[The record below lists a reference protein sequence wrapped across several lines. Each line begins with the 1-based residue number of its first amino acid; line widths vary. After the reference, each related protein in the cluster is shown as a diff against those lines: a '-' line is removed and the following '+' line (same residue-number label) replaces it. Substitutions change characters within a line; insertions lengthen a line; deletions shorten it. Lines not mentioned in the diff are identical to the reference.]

1 MGFLKK
7 LFCWIAGIFLILF
20 LTLMGFGYWIKSK
33 LPTGDR
39 VAIVRVEGVINSA
52 DDILKRLKEVEENK
66 HIKAL
71 VLRVNSPGGAVGASQ
86 EIYRELKRIRE
97 EYKKP
102 VVVSMGNVAASGG
115 LYISLPANVIFAEG
129 GTITGSIGVIIQKL
143 DVQKLSDK
151 LGIKMEVVKTGK
163 FKDILNPFREMT
175 PEEREYLLRLENDVL
190 NQFKEAVV
198 ENRKGKLKVDIDRIA
213 DGRILTG
220 HQAVEIGLVDRLG
233 NLEDAVKEAAK
244 LAGIKGKP
252 VVVELK
258 KPQPLMRK
266 ILGGDL
272 KGLGFIDTST
282 TLGIYYLMYY

>member
-1 MGFLKK
+1 MGFFKK
-7 LFCWIAGIFLILF
+7 LFCWIAAVFLILS
-20 LTLMGFGYWIKSK
+20 LSLMGLGFWIKSK
-33 LPTGDR
+33 LPKGNKI
-39 VAIVRVEGVINSA
+39 ALIRVEGVINRSG
-52 DDILKRLKEVEENK
+52 DILKKLKQVEENK

-86 EIYRELKRIRE
+86 EIYRELLRVKN

-143 DVQKLSDK
+143 DVHKLADR
-151 LGIKMEVVKTGK
+151 LGIKLEVVKTGK
-163 FKDILNPFREMT
+163 YKDLLNPFREMT
-175 PEEREYLLRLENDVL
+175 EDEKKLLLELEKDVL

-213 DGRILTG
+213 DGRIFTG

-233 NLEDAVKEAAK
+233 NLEDAINEAAK

-258 KPQPLMRK
+258 KEQPLLKRF
-266 ILGGDL
+266 LGADL
-272 KGLGFIDTST
+272 KVGNIFDTST
-282 TLGIYYLMYY
+282 TLGVYYLMP

>member
-1 MGFLKK
+1 
-7 LFCWIAGIFLILF
+7 
-20 LTLMGFGYWIKSK
+20 MGFGYWIKSK

-39 VAIVRVEGVINSA
+39 VAIVKVEGVINSA
-52 DDILKRLKEVEENK
+52 DEILKRLKEVEENK
-66 HIKAL
+66 RIKAL

-86 EIYRELKRIRE
+86 EIYRELLRVKN

-143 DVQKLSDK
+143 DIQKLSDK

-175 PEEREYLLRLENDVL
+175 PEEREYLLKLEQDVL

-198 ENRKGKLKVDIDRIA
+198 ENRKGKLKVDIDQIA
-213 DGRILTG
+213 DGRIFSG
-220 HQAVEIGLVDRLG
+220 HQAVEIGLVDKLG
-233 NLEDAVKEAAK
+233 NLEDAINEAAK

-258 KPQPLMRK
+258 KKIPLMK
-266 ILGGDL
+266 KLFGVSFKEGIP
-272 KGLGFIDTST
+272 FDTAT
-282 TLGIYYLMYY
+282 TIGIYYLMY

>member
-7 LFCWIAGIFLILF
+7 LFCWLAGLF
-20 LTLMGFGYWIKSK
+20 LVVFVAVMGLAYWFKSK
-33 LPTGDR
+33 LPTTQK
-39 VAIVRVEGVINSA
+39 VALVKVEGVINSS
-52 DDILKRLKEVEENK
+52 DDILKKLQRVEEDK
-66 HIKAL
+66 SIKAL

-86 EIYRELKRIRE
+86 EIYDELLKIRN

-143 DVQKLSDK
+143 DVQKLADK
-151 LGIKMEVVKTGK
+151 IGVKMEVVKTGK

-175 PEEREYLLRLENDVL
+175 EEERKYLLELERNVL
-190 NQFKEAVV
+190 EQFKEAVV
-198 ENRKGKLKVDIDRIA
+198 INRKGKLKVDINTIA
-213 DGRILTG
+213 DGRIFSG
-220 HQAVEIGLVDRLG
+220 KQALQIGLVDKLG
-233 NLEDAVKEAAK
+233 NLEDAIKEAGR

-258 KPQPLMRK
+258 KEQPLVK
-266 ILGGDL
+266 KLLGSDL
-272 KGLGFIDTST
+272 KGVLPIDTST
-282 TLGIYYLMYY
+282 TFGLYYLMAY

>member
-1 MGFLKK
+1 MGFFKK
-7 LFCWIAGIFLILF
+7 LFCWIAAVFLILS
-20 LTLMGFGYWIKSK
+20 LTLMGLGYWLKSK
-33 LPTGDR
+33 LPTGDKI
-39 VAIVRVEGVINSA
+39 ALIRVEGVINSSEG
-52 DDILKRLKEVEENK
+52 ILKLLKEVEENK

-86 EIYRELKRIRE
+86 EIYRELLRIRN
-97 EYKKP
+97 EYRKP

-175 PEEREYLLRLENDVL
+175 PEEKEYLLKLEQDVL

-198 ENRKGKLKVDIDRIA
+198 ENRKGKLKVDINQIA
-213 DGRILTG
+213 DGRIFTG
-220 HQAVEIGLVDRLG
+220 HQAVEIGLVDKLG
-233 NLEDAVKEAAK
+233 NLEDAISEAAK

-258 KPQPLMRK
+258 KSTPFVKKL
-266 ILGGDL
+266 LGTEL
-272 KGLGFIDTST
+272 KGLNLLDTST
-282 TLGIYYLMYY
+282 TFGVYYLMYY

>member
-1 MGFLKK
+1 MGFFKK
-7 LFCWIAGIFLILF
+7 LFCWIAAAFLILS
-20 LTLMGFGYWIKSK
+20 LTLMGLGFWIKSK
-33 LPTGDR
+33 LPKGNK
-39 VAIVRVEGVINSA
+39 VALIRVEGVINHSG
-52 DDILKRLKEVEENK
+52 DILKKLKQVEENK

-86 EIYRELKRIRE
+86 EIYRELLRVKN

-143 DVQKLSDK
+143 DVHKLADR
-151 LGIKMEVVKTGK
+151 LGIKLEVVKTGK
-163 FKDILNPFREMT
+163 YKDILNPFREMT
-175 PEEREYLLRLENDVL
+175 EDEKKLLLELEKDVL

-213 DGRILTG
+213 DGRIFTG

-233 NLEDAVKEAAK
+233 NLEDAVNEAAK

-258 KPQPLMRK
+258 KEQPLLKRF
-266 ILGGDL
+266 LGTDL
-272 KGLGFIDTST
+272 KVGNIFDTST
-282 TLGIYYLMYY
+282 TLGVYYLMP

>member
-1 MGFLKK
+1 MGLAAWLK
-7 LFCWIAGIFLILF
+7 
-20 LTLMGFGYWIKSK
+20 TK
-33 LPTGDR
+33 LPTTPK
-39 VAIVRVEGVINSA
+39 VALIKVEGVINSS
-52 DDILKRLKEVEENK
+52 DDILKKLKKVEEDK
-66 HIKAL
+66 SIKAL

-86 EIYRELKRIRE
+86 EIYEELLKVKN

-143 DVQKLSDK
+143 DIQKLADK
-151 LGIKMEVVKTGK
+151 IGVKMEVVKTGK

-175 PEEREYLLRLENDVL
+175 DEERKYLLELEKNVL

-198 ENRKGKLKVDIDRIA
+198 KNRDKKLKVKIDEIA
-213 DGRILTG
+213 DGRIFSG
-220 HQAVEIGLVDRLG
+220 QQALQIGLIDKIG
-233 NLEDAVKEAAK
+233 NLEDAINEAAK

-258 KPQPLMRK
+258 KEQPLVK
-266 ILGGDL
+266 KLLGSDL
-272 KGLGFIDTST
+272 KGFVPFDTST
-282 TLGIYYLMYY
+282 TFGLYYLMTY

>member
-1 MGFLKK
+1 MGL
-7 LFCWIAGIFLILF
+7 
-20 LTLMGFGYWIKSK
+20 GYWLKSK
-33 LPTGDR
+33 LPAGDK
-39 VAIVRVEGVINSA
+39 VALIKVEGVINSSG
-52 DDILKRLKEVEENK
+52 DILKLLKEVEENK

-86 EIYRELKRIRE
+86 EIYRELKRVRD

-143 DVQKLSDK
+143 DVQKLADK
-151 LGIKMEVVKTGK
+151 LGVKLEVVKTGK

-175 PEEREYLLRLENDVL
+175 PEEREYLLRLEKDVL

-198 ENRKGKLKVDIDRIA
+198 ENRKGKLKVDINQIA
-213 DGRILTG
+213 DGRIFTG
-220 HQAVEIGLVDRLG
+220 HQAVEIGLVDKLG
-233 NLEDAVKEAAK
+233 NLEDAINEATK

-258 KPQPLMRK
+258 KKTPLMK
-266 ILGGDL
+266 KLLGASL
-272 KGLGFIDTST
+272 KGNLPFDTAT
-282 TLGIYYLMYY
+282 TIGIYYLMY

>member
-1 MGFLKK
+1 MGFFKR
-7 LFCWIAGIFLILF
+7 LFCWIAVAFLILS
-20 LTLMGFGYWIKSK
+20 LTLMGLGYWLRSK
-33 LPTGDR
+33 LPTGDK
-39 VAIVRVEGVINSA
+39 VALIKVEGVINSSG
-52 DDILKRLKEVEENK
+52 DILKLLKEVEENK

-86 EIYRELKRIRE
+86 EIYRELKRVRD

-143 DVQKLSDK
+143 DVQKLADK
-151 LGIKMEVVKTGK
+151 LGVKLEVVKTGK
-163 FKDILNPFREMT
+163 YKDILNPFREMT
-175 PEEREYLLRLENDVL
+175 PEEREYLLRLEKDVL

-198 ENRKGKLKVDIDRIA
+198 ENRKGKLKVDIDQIA
-213 DGRILTG
+213 DGRIFTG

-233 NLEDAVKEAAK
+233 NLEDAISEAAK

-258 KPQPLMRK
+258 KTPSFVKKL
-266 ILGGDL
+266 LGTDL
-272 KGLGFIDTST
+272 KGLGFFDTST
-282 TLGIYYLMYY
+282 TFGVYYLMYY

>member
-1 MGFLKK
+1 MGFFKK
-7 LFCWIAGIFLILF
+7 LFCWIAVAFLILS
-20 LTLMGFGYWIKSK
+20 LTLMGLGYWLRSK
-33 LPTGDR
+33 LPTGDK
-39 VAIVRVEGVINSA
+39 VALIKVEGVINSSG
-52 DDILKRLKEVEENK
+52 DILKLLKEVEENK

-86 EIYRELKRIRE
+86 EIYRELKRVRD

-143 DVQKLSDK
+143 DVQKLADK
-151 LGIKMEVVKTGK
+151 LGVKLEVVKTGK
-163 FKDILNPFREMT
+163 YKDILNPFRGMT
-175 PEEREYLLRLENDVL
+175 EDEKKFLLKLEEDVL

-198 ENRKGKLKVDIDRIA
+198 ENRKGKLKVDIDQIA
-213 DGRILTG
+213 DGRIFTG

-233 NLEDAVKEAAK
+233 NLEDAISEAAK

-258 KPQPLMRK
+258 KNPPLMKRL
-266 ILGGDL
+266 LGASL
-272 KGLGFIDTST
+272 KGSLPFDTST
-282 TLGIYYLMYY
+282 TLGIYYLMY

>member
-7 LFCWIAGIFLILF
+7 LFCWLASLF
-20 LTLMGFGYWIKSK
+20 LVVFVAVMGLAYWFKSK
-33 LPTGDR
+33 LPTTQK
-39 VAIVRVEGVINSA
+39 VALVKVEGVINSS
-52 DDILKRLKEVEENK
+52 DDILKKLQRVEEDK
-66 HIKAL
+66 SIKAL

-86 EIYRELKRIRE
+86 EIYDELLKIRN

-143 DVQKLSDK
+143 DVQKLADK
-151 LGIKMEVVKTGK
+151 IGVKMEVVKTGK

-175 PEEREYLLRLENDVL
+175 EEERKYLLELERNVL
-190 NQFKEAVV
+190 EQFKEAVV
-198 ENRKGKLKVDIDRIA
+198 INRKGKLKVDINTIA
-213 DGRILTG
+213 DGRIFSG
-220 HQAVEIGLVDRLG
+220 KQALQIGLVDKLG
-233 NLEDAVKEAAK
+233 NLEDAIKEAGR

-258 KPQPLMRK
+258 KEQPLVK
-266 ILGGDL
+266 KLLGSDL
-272 KGLGFIDTST
+272 KGVFPIDTST
-282 TLGIYYLMYY
+282 TFGLYYLMAY